1 MNPVSAVEISILSNL
16 INFKR
21 RRQGWPSR
29 EHGQQRHY
37 DPLFTY
43 RLQIGGIAR
52 KLELEISLPPPRR
65 LAARAAYSIV
75 VRAIGPVPSESTSA
89 DAFAY
94 TGERLRTSRGRTYNL
109 PVATEPLEIERLTGK
124 EGPHVLCLRG
134 PLTLENLPLFQNAI
148 RREENVPMVIVDLSD
163 VPYIDSSGLGSLVSA
178 YVTRHKATRRIA
190 LSGVNDR
197 VLKLFETTKVEP
209 LFLIFPTLDDAIAGL
224 TTAAQA

>member
-1 MNPVSAVEISILSNL
+1 MRV
-16 INFKR
+16 
-21 RRQGWPSR
+21 
-29 EHGQQRHY
+29 
-37 DPLFTY
+37 
-43 RLQIGGIAR
+43 
-52 KLELEISLPPPRR
+52 
-65 LAARAAYSIV
+65 
-75 VRAIGPVPSESTSA
+75 IGPVPLESTSA
-89 DAFAY
+89 DARAY

-109 PVATEPLEIERLTGK
+109 PVATEPLEIERLSGK

-148 RREENVPMVIVDLSD
+148 RREENAPMVIVDLSD

-209 LFLIFPTLDDAIAGL
+209 LFLIFPTLDDAITAL
-224 TTAAQA
+224 TTAAEA